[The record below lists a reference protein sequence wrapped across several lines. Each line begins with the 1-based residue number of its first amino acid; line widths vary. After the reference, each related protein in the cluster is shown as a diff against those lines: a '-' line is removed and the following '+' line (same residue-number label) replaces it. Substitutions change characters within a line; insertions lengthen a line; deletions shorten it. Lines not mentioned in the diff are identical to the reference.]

1 MCLLISLHLLKNLP
15 ITDYTMPKYRH
26 EDANDTSEAF
36 CADFGEY
43 LDQKLYLTL
52 REQLLQNVPE
62 ERKLLEESV
71 KDQIVATA
79 FTCITKL
86 LSDYSHW
93 KKNNESSLFAN
104 AESSE
109 TERRLIGGT
118 LQPSSDG
125 VGEERNNARD
135 ISTTSLSPTYTTPR
149 LVSQTGG
156 EAVEPDLVGF
166 NNSPNPGAAVS
177 GVSFD
182 SLFRNWADETVLM
195 GDSSLPGPGSPILG
209 VAQNQ
214 NWITDYTELGMY
226 DFPEQ
231 QAGAST

>member
-1 MCLLISLHLLKNLP
+1 
-15 ITDYTMPKYRH
+15 MPKYRH

-43 LDQKLYLTL
+43 LDQNLYLTL

-93 KKNNESSLFAN
+93 KKKNESSLFAN

-109 TERRLIGGT
+109 TERRLIGST
-118 LQPSSDG
+118 LQPSSDR
-125 VGEERNNARD
+125 VGEERDNARD
-135 ISTTSLSPTYTTPR
+135 ISTTSLSPTYTIPR

-166 NNSPNPGAAVS
+166 NNSPNPGTAVS
-177 GVSFD
+177 DF
-182 SLFRNWADETVLM
+182 SLDVFLCNWADETVCM
-195 GDSSLPGPGSPILG
+195 DDNPLPGPSNPNRG

-214 NWITDYTELGMY
+214 NRITDWTELGMY
-226 DFPEQ
+226 DYLEP